1 MLKKYFS
8 VGIAT
13 LGFVALSLGAGAM
26 PTQAAY
32 MTPGI
37 SVTIGSGM
45 SSYHHHRHHHRHHI
59 QVCKTYWHHHHKVI
73 VCEWVWKYW

>member
-1 MLKKYFS
+1 MLKKYLS

-32 MTPGI
+32 VTPGV
-37 SVTIGSGM
+37 SVTISSGM
-45 SSYHHHRHHHRHHI
+45 SSHPHHRHHRHQV
-59 QVCKTYWHHHHKVI
+59 QVCKTHWHHHHKVI

>member
-1 MLKKYFS
+1 MLKKYLS

-13 LGFVALSLGAGAM
+13 LGLVALSLGAGAM

-32 MTPGI
+32 MTPGV
-37 SVTIGSGM
+37 SVTISSGM
-45 SSYHHHRHHHRHHI
+45 SSSHHHRHHRHHI
-59 QVCKTYWHHHHKVI
+59 QVCKTHWHHHHKVI